1 MKDKRNLLKIACII
15 EVIYVLISIIYS
27 ALTIKVKDQLLAE
40 LFIHL
45 IDIFFVIMLYK
56 ESKKDEKVL
65 KKNKGKIVI
74 STIWLFIS
82 SIIPGILC
90 ILYLSSLKEKKKIN
104 LPVIERKK
112 ESFFSTLKQV
122 LLIILFV
129 LIMFVL
135 PKYKFF
141 HMFPTYL
148 PYVIIF
154 ILVLLFNYKYIIEDF
169 KIFKNNIKVYLPFVI
184 KRYLYML
191 LIMIVV
197 AVPVVLI
204 NNGSTSNNQKMLNA
218 MFSKLPLISVLLS
231 CLYAP
236 FVEENIFRL
245 SLSKI
250 VKNKYFFIILSA
262 IIFGF
267 LHVFDKS
274 NSIKD
279 YLFVFQYSALGICLA
294 KAYSDSNNIFVSISM
309 HFMQNFLAALLV
321 LIFF

>member
-82 SIIPGILC
+82 SIIPSILC

-104 LPVIERKK
+104 LPVIESKK

-122 LLIILFV
+122 LLIILFI

-250 VKNKYFFIILSA
+250 VKNKYFFIILSG

>member
-1 MKDKRNLLKIACII
+1 MKDKRNLLKVACII
-15 EVIYVLISIIYS
+15 EIIYVLLSIIYS
-27 ALTIKVKDQLLAE
+27 ILNIKIKDQLLAE

-56 ESKKDEKVL
+56 ESKKDDNVL

-74 STIWLFIS
+74 STIWFFIS

-104 LPVIERKK
+104 LPVIKTKK
-112 ESFFSTLKQV
+112 ESVFGVLKEV

-129 LIMFVL
+129 LIMFVF

-141 HMFPTYL
+141 HKVPTYL
-148 PYVIIF
+148 PYVVIF

-169 KIFKNNIKVYLPFVI
+169 KIFKSNIKVYLPFII

-191 LIMIVV
+191 LIMVIV

-250 VKNKYFFIILSA
+250 VKNKYFFIILSG

-274 NSIKD
+274 NSFKD
-279 YLFVFQYSALGICLA
+279 YLYVFQYSALGICLA